1 MSVAAHSS
9 VIRVGALLAA
19 SVLAITACS
28 SSSGKGGTPTG
39 NGSTSSGS
47 TSGGSKKL
55 SSLEF
60 VNPLPDDSVWKQISG
75 CIGQE
80 AQAKGL
86 TYTASGP
93 PSSKPADPTVMIQ
106 QIQDAVASGVTALVT
121 FPASAAFGPV
131 LQQAQKSGVVTA
143 LLYGD
148 GTPAS
153 GATVTAGV
161 DWGVIGQQYV
171 DSISALPGNHVVGLV
186 AEGPTGIG
194 KSWTDGVTAAAAKTT
209 NVKVVGTVYIG
220 ADASKALPEVTSLL
234 TAHPDIDIV
243 ASNTG
248 LMTQGAVAAIK
259 SKGLQGKV
267 HLIAINNAYGGPQ
280 AVQDGYAAGLFLQ
293 DLCDLGKRTVDGVVQ
308 AATGA
313 TVPLIAVHDIIAT
326 KDNLQQYIDK
336 GWN

>member
-1 MSVAAHSS
+1 MSVAAHRIL
-9 VIRVGALLAA
+9 IRVGALAAA
-19 SVLAITACS
+19 SVLGISACS
-28 SSSGKGGTPTG
+28 SSTHTGTAPTS
-39 NGSTSSGS
+39 NAP
-47 TSGGSKKL
+47 KKL
-55 SSLEF
+55 TTLDF
-60 VNPLPDDSVWKQISG
+60 VNPLPDTSVWKQISD

-86 TYTASGP
+86 TYKTSGP
-93 PSSKPADPTVMIQ
+93 PSSKPGDPTVMIQ
-106 QIQDAVASGVTALVT
+106 QIQDAVAAGTSALIT
-121 FPASAAFGPV
+121 FPASGAFGPV
-131 LQQAQKSGVVTA
+131 LQQAQKAGVLTA
-143 LLYGD
+143 TLYGD

-153 GATVTAGV
+153 GATVNAGV
-161 DWGVIGQQYV
+161 DWGVIGKQYV
-171 DSISALPGNHVVGLV
+171 DSISGLPGNHVVGLV

-194 KSWTDGVTAAAAKTT
+194 KSWTDGVKAAAANTS
-209 NVKVVGTVYIG
+209 NVKIVGTVYIG
-220 ADASKALPEVTSLL
+220 ADGSKALPEVTSLL

-267 HLIAINNAYGGPQ
+267 HLVAINNANGGPE
-280 AVQDGYAAGLFLQ
+280 AIKDGYAIGLFLQ

-313 TVPLIAVHDIIAT
+313 KVPLIEVHDIIAT